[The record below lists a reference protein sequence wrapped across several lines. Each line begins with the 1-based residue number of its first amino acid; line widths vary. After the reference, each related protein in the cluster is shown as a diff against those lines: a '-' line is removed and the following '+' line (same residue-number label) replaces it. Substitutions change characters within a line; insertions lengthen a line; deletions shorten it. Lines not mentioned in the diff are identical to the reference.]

1 MQQTQDQNQT
11 DWLKVLSRG
20 MVTIPKKW
28 RDELQIKPGQIVK
41 AKKQGQKII
50 IEPKDKPA
58 PYRIY
63 SKEEL
68 TDFVARDALPE
79 DLQKKID
86 NRLEHD

>member
-1 MQQTQDQNQT
+1 MQQKDQNQEN
-11 DWLKVLSRG
+11 WLKVLDRG

-28 RDELQIKPGQIVK
+28 RDELAIKPGQVLK

-58 PYRIY
+58 PYRVY
-63 SKEEL
+63 SQEEL
-68 TDFVARDALPE
+68 SDFVARDALPE

-86 NRLEHD
+86 DKLKND